1 MSSYILTIMQTD
13 PTAGRT
19 SGRRAGG
26 RLISLFSVTGTV
38 TEIDPIARRTLRIRI
53 EGEDV
58 CNLACL
64 PGQHVRVHV
73 ADMLEPRSWLR
84 PRDMLR
90 SYSVWQHDDG
100 IELCVRDHDGDGP
113 GARWAR
119 QVRAGHRVTF
129 SRPEGS
135 FVPREG
141 GYHVF
146 AGEET
151 AAVAFGAMLRALP
164 PAAPVYGVIEAD
176 EPEDR
181 LPLGREL
188 TWQYRNGRPAAAS
201 HTLLEA
207 FTRLQLPSE
216 PGTAYL
222 AGEARTIQLLRRHLV
237 AERGWPRQ
245 AIRTKPFWTP
255 GKRGLD

>member
-1 MSSYILTIMQTD
+1 MQT
-13 PTAGRT
+13 PPPAGR
-19 SGRRAGG
+19 AGD
-26 RLISLFSVTGTV
+26 RLIGLFSVTGMV
-38 TEIDPIARRTLRIRI
+38 TRIDSIARRTLRIRI
-53 EGEDV
+53 EGDDITH
-58 CNLACL
+58 LACL

-84 PRDMLR
+84 PRDILR
-90 SYSVWQHDDG
+90 SYSVWQHDTA
-100 IELCVRDHDGDGP
+100 IELCVLDHDGDGP
-113 GARWAR
+113 GAQWAR
-119 QVRAGHRVTF
+119 QLHAGHRVTF

-135 FVPREG
+135 FVLREG

-164 PAAPVYGVIEAD
+164 PAVSVYGIIEAD

-181 LPLGREL
+181 LPLDREL
-188 TWQYRNGRPAAAS
+188 TWQYRKGRPAAAS
-201 HTLLEA
+201 PTLLEA
-207 FTRLQLPSE
+207 FAQLKLPEE

-222 AGEARTIQLLRRHLV
+222 AGEARTIQMLRRHLV